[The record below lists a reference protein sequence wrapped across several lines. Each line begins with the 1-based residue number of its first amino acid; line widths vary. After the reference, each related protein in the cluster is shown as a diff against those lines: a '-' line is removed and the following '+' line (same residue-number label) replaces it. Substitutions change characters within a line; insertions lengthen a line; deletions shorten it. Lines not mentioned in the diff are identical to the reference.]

1 MLEDKPSVPAK
12 ELKPWYYQDW
22 FLFPSFVFWPLW
34 SILTIRSPWHNGFI
48 AGALS
53 WALIFMGIYLL
64 VYQALI
70 LGEGIS
76 RQGAVTFI
84 IPGLLLT
91 IITQIHW
98 TFIYKPKILNV
109 SNTGIL
115 DPDYQMDEIERPRS
129 RRARNRNRKR

>member
-53 WALIFMGIYLL
+53 WALIFMGVYLL

-70 LGEGIS
+70 LGDGIGVFDS
-76 RQGAVTFI
+76 ELTLLGLVIKSNPMLTFLEDI
-84 IPGLLLT
+84 
-91 IITQIHW
+91 
-98 TFIYKPKILNV
+98 
-109 SNTGIL
+109 
-115 DPDYQMDEIERPRS
+115 
-129 RRARNRNRKR
+129 

>member
-1 MLEDKPSVPAK
+1 MRNNETLGVPPK

-53 WALIFMGIYLL
+53 WALLFMGVYLL

-84 IPGLLLT
+84 IPGVALA
-91 IITQIHW
+91 IVTQIHW
-98 TFIYKPKILNV
+98 SLIQKPKIRISLNSV
-109 SNTGIL
+109 PSGDSVEDVT
-115 DPDYQMDEIERPRS
+115 PARS
-129 RRARNRNRKR
+129 RRSRNRSRRR